1 MSLGFLPSYS
11 NFPMYH
17 RNDKLLTV
25 RIILIFTSKIRNP
38 PKRVFHPS
46 RLVTPRIN
54 NKHSKASILK

>member
-46 RLVTPRIN
+46 RPESII
-54 NKHSKASILK
+54 SILKQAF